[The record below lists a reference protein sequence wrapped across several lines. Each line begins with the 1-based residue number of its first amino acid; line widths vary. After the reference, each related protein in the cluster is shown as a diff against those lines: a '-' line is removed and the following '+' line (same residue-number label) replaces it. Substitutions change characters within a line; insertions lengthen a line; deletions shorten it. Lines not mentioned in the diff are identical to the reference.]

1 LYIFIFDKWKL
12 EKPNLSP
19 DETEKLITVFQRIQ
33 NGLKPEKPQVFS
45 FLSRFDGEHG
55 FEKFD
60 PNNLKDITKYSYQQ
74 ISFLVGEYTEDEEE
88 AQGDVFA
95 GKDTKPTEE
104 KIAASKE
111 LWGGEENLIINEDG
125 FRVYSIPDQKTSIKY
140 GYYVETINRSQPS
153 SNSPWC
159 VTWRQDQGRTNMWG
173 SYRNQR

>member
-1 LYIFIFDKWKL
+1 MKFNELITDVIYEEIKNKKLFNALLDKWKL

-104 KIAASKE
+104 KIAAS
-111 LWGGEENLIINEDG
+111 
-125 FRVYSIPDQKTSIKY
+125 YM
-140 GYYVETINRSQPS
+140 ETRP
-153 SNSPWC
+153 
-159 VTWRQDQGRTNMWG
+159 R
-173 SYRNQR
+173 